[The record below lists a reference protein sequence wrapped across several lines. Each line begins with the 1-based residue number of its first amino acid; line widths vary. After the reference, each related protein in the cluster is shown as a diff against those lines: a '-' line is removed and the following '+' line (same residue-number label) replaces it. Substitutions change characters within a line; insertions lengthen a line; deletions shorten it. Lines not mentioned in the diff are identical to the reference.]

1 MDIYFIEIMNINIL
15 NIIIKIKGG
24 KEENRA
30 ASMPPGFVATFFF
43 APSETESSA
52 YFEGKTYFA

>member
-1 MDIYFIEIMNINIL
+1 MYINTL
-15 NIIIKIKGG
+15 NIKYKKIKGG

-43 APSETESSA
+43 APCGTESDA